1 MPTISY
7 RDVLSRTFDD
17 KELVEFLVEF
27 LGRYKEYGAFRL
39 PNLPSHVLVS
49 LIDRIKALEEG
60 MLLYTQV
67 HGERREAAN
76 EDTFEQ
82 ENPADAPL

>member
-27 LGRYKEYGAFRL
+27 LGRYKEFGAFRL
-39 PNLPSHVLVS
+39 PALPSHVTVT
-49 LIDRIKALEEG
+49 LIDRIKHLEEQQLG
-60 MLLYTQV
+60 YYAI
-67 HGERREAAN
+67 HGNPIPAAN
-76 EDTFEQ
+76 QDTFEE
-82 ENPADAPL
+82 ENPPDADL